1 MKKYLDFEQYPRSWG
16 LLMAIVIGA
25 LMAGCATPAAPTVAA
40 SAPIDPRT
48 AYAAALGDC
57 ATAIKDVVASASG
70 NDVAKVV
77 AVGAIERLC
86 GAGGAQLQAMNVQT
100 SAPQPS
106 LGATLWTAALQV
118 ADVAMRG
125 YGIKANRDVAI
136 VQSNNAAN
144 TTIASYGAFQGMG
157 QQIQLAGTAGYP
169 YVQAPAA
176 NITTTLSGTGVIGS
190 GQYTGPV
197 TTTTTTTTNPQRN
210 CTTTAAGVTTCTP

>member
-1 MKKYLDFEQYPRSWG
+1 MKKYLDYQQYPG
-16 LLMAIVIGA
+16 LWVPLMCLVIGV
-25 LMAGCATPAAPTVAA
+25 LLSGCASTPPAAAGP
-40 SAPIDPRT
+40 APIDPRT

-57 ATAIKDVVASASG
+57 AAAIKDVVATAN
-70 NDVAKVV
+70 NDAVAKVV

-86 GAGGAQLQAMNVQT
+86 GAGGAQLQAMNMQA
-100 SAPQPS
+100 SAPAPS

-144 TTIASYGAFQGMG
+144 TAIASYGAFQGMG
-157 QQIQLAGTAGYP
+157 QQIQLAGTAGYQ

-176 NITTTLSGTGVIGS
+176 NVTTTLSGTGVIGN

-197 TTTTTTTTNPQRN
+197 TTTTTTTNPQRN
-210 CTTTAAGVTTCTP
+210 CTTSAAGVTTCAP